1 MIKKVLP
8 FEELT
13 YHSTLTKAALLAH
26 LQNEIEAEKSFG
38 IGFNRISYGKPY
50 IGKIHPTQFEIK
62 RAINYRNSFLPIIKG
77 EIRDDISGS
86 KIDVKMGLPDFVKV
100 FMCIWL
106 GIVFLVSLGTLYTL
120 LFNNAINE
128 GPFIFIPFVMLFAG
142 VAMVVLGFKTES
154 KKSITDLEQLL
165 QAKRIQNNSRH

>member
-1 MIKKVLP
+1 MIKKLLP
-8 FEELT
+8 FEALV
-13 YHSTLTKAALLAH
+13 YHSSLTKEALLAH

-50 IGKIHPTQFEIK
+50 IGKIYHTQFEIK

-77 EIRDDISGS
+77 EIKDGISGS
-86 KIDVKMGLPDFVKV
+86 KIEVKMGLPDFVKV

-120 LFNNAINE
+120 LFDNALKE

-142 VAMVVLGFKTES
+142 VAMAVLGFKTES
-154 KKSITDLEQLL
+154 KKSITDLEELL
-165 QAKRIQNNSRH
+165 QAKRIRNSSSY